1 MLPSVFVSMSE
12 EEKAF
17 IIAAIDIRV
26 EAEKK
31 QQKEAERKAKRR

>member
-1 MLPSVFVSMSE
+1 MSE

-17 IIAAIDIRV
+17 IMAAIDVRI

-31 QQKEAERKAKRR
+31 QQKEAERKAKRGK